1 MPERRG
7 LERFD
12 IASELDGIPPTYNPR
27 GYVWTAPRYSLI
39 THATFRAHRTKP
51 DEIDL
56 HAERPTS
63 PEGRV
68 LRFKVPF
75 IHTKSGT
82 FFRQPQKKYFIRADK
97 KGCAPQP
104 GPGAV
109 PNDHREKRPVTLRR
123 TLEAEPFFE
132 LREALFCLLWLAA
145 LRRAVGLHSSSNEMD
160 SSPGGKITMCA
171 WR

>member
-1 MPERRG
+1 MTERRG

-68 LRFKVPF
+68 LRFKIPF

-82 FFRQPQKKYFIRADK
+82 FFRPRRQVVTSTTQ
-97 KGCAPQP
+97 APS
-104 GPGAV
+104 
-109 PNDHREKRPVTLRR
+109 R
-123 TLEAEPFFE
+123 
-132 LREALFCLLWLAA
+132 
-145 LRRAVGLHSSSNEMD
+145 
-160 SSPGGKITMCA
+160 
-171 WR
+171 